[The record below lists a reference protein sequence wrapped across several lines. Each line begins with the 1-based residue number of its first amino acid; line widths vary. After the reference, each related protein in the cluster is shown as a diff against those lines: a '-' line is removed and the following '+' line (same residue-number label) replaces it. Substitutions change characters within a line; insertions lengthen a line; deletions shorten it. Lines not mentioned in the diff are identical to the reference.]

1 MSIFV
6 LFFTLFLLLALS
18 VPVGLCIGG
27 ATIVT
32 LLLFSDLNLQII
44 AQYAVTGVDS
54 FPLMAIPFFILAGTI
69 MSTGGLARRL
79 VDVAA
84 SLIGWITGGLGAV
97 VAVSSMFF
105 GALSG
110 SSLAT
115 VSAIGSIM
123 VPQMERKGYDL
134 GYSAVFTA
142 CAGTVG
148 AVIPPSIPLVI
159 YGVCTGTSVGDL
171 FIAGVLPGILIG
183 IGLII
188 GNYYTCK
195 KSGYKG
201 EEKVPPRTVLH
212 TIWEAKWALLTPVI
226 ILGGIYSGVFT
237 PTEAA
242 IVAVVYSVII
252 SVFVYKEMTLRD
264 LYETFERTIVIN
276 GSTTFLLG
284 ISTAFAAYMSMAQI
298 PTKLTSLL
306 VGITDNKFLFLII
319 INVVLLL
326 IGCVFD
332 NIPATIILSPM
343 LLPTM
348 ESFGVDP
355 VHFGII
361 LTVNLLIG
369 LVTPP
374 YGCSLFVAS
383 AVCGVSM
390 ETMLKRIAVPFLT
403 LIITL
408 LIITFVPQ
416 LSLCLL

>member
-171 FIAGVLPGILIG
+171 FIAGILPGILIG

-201 EEKVPPRTVLH
+201 EEKAPPRTVLH

-226 ILGGIYSGVFT
+226 ILGGIYSGIFT

-242 IVAVVYSVII
+242 IIAVVYSTII

-298 PTKLTSLL
+298 PAKLTTLL

-319 INVVLLL
+319 INVALLL

-348 ESFGVDP
+348 LCFSVDP

-390 ETMLKRIAVPFLT
+390 ETMLKRMAVPFLT
-403 LIITL
+403 LIISL

>member
-171 FIAGVLPGILIG
+171 FIAGILPGILIG

-188 GNYYTCK
+188 GNYYVCK

-242 IVAVVYSVII
+242 IVAVVYSIII

-298 PTKLTSLL
+298 PAKLTTLL
-306 VGITDNKFLFLII
+306 VGITDNKFLFLLI
-319 INVVLLL
+319 INVVLLI

-348 ESFGVDP
+348 LRFDVDP

>member
-1 MSIFV
+1 M
-6 LFFTLFLLLALS
+6 
-18 VPVGLCIGG
+18 PVGLCIGG

-171 FIAGVLPGILIG
+171 FIAGILPGILIG

-188 GNYYTCK
+188 GNFYTRK

-201 EEKVPPRTVLH
+201 EEKAPPRTVLH

-226 ILGGIYSGVFT
+226 ILGGIYSGIFT

-242 IVAVVYSVII
+242 IIAVVYSTII

-284 ISTAFAAYMSMAQI
+284 ISTAAETPSPAWR
-298 PTKLTSLL
+298 
-306 VGITDNKFLFLII
+306 GIGILAILAGVRLIWQKAKGKAPSPIGMILF
-319 INVVLLL
+319 
-326 IGCVFD
+326 
-332 NIPATIILSPM
+332 
-343 LLPTM
+343 
-348 ESFGVDP
+348 
-355 VHFGII
+355 
-361 LTVNLLIG
+361 
-369 LVTPP
+369 
-374 YGCSLFVAS
+374 S
-383 AVCGVSM
+383 AVLG
-390 ETMLKRIAVPFLT
+390 AVLY
-403 LIITL
+403 
-408 LIITFVPQ
+408 Q
-416 LSLCLL
+416 

>member
-188 GNYYTCK
+188 GNYYVCK

-319 INVVLLL
+319 INVVLLI

>member
-1 MSIFV
+1 
-6 LFFTLFLLLALS
+6 
-18 VPVGLCIGG
+18 
-27 ATIVT
+27 
-32 LLLFSDLNLQII
+32 
-44 AQYAVTGVDS
+44 
-54 FPLMAIPFFILAGTI
+54 MAIPFFILAGTI

-171 FIAGVLPGILIG
+171 FIAGILPGILIG

-201 EEKVPPRTVLH
+201 EEKAPPRTVLH

-226 ILGGIYSGVFT
+226 ILGGIYSGIFT

-242 IVAVVYSVII
+242 IIAVVYSTII

-298 PTKLTSLL
+298 PAKLTTLL

-319 INVVLLL
+319 INVALLL

-348 ESFGVDP
+348 LCFSVDP

-390 ETMLKRIAVPFLT
+390 ETMLKRMAVPFLT
-403 LIITL
+403 LIISL